1 MWSVDCC
8 DVTLVHSGHIGYL
21 ARVIIAEVCHF
32 SSGSEVFAGTFLQ
45 PGRARTPYRAPS
57 AGPFEWSRRGG
68 MVAALRSIEAQ
79 GTARPKG
86 AGAGGFVDGT
96 DDRALEVPDLSEAPD
111 RAPAPSEHAP
121 VAPLEPM
128 TQRRVLGLAT
138 PIIGEN
144 LLHTLVGAVDTF
156 LVARLGAA
164 AVAGVGTGFEFVFFI
179 IAILSAIDIGATVLV
194 SQAIGAGEQ
203 ERADYLAR
211 QAIVWG
217 LVLSVPVSIG
227 MFFGA
232 PTIIGLFGTEP
243 DVADAAITYLRIIA
257 ATSVTL
263 LLSFVCGAVLR
274 GAGDSRTPLA
284 AAAIANIVNVAVAYT
299 LILGHFGFPRLE
311 VAGSATGAAAGRA
324 IGAAFMLIVM
334 VYGTK
339 AISLRGKWGWRPK
352 VKVAREL
359 LTLGVPAALEQV
371 LSSGGFMT
379 LLAVVALIGTPALA
393 AQQIA
398 FTALST
404 AFLPGI
410 AFSIAVTALVGQSIG
425 AGVPADARTAW
436 RISLRWAVGWLAVG
450 GALVFVFA
458 GWLMEIF
465 SDDREVI
472 AAGESALH
480 ALGLQLPFWAI
491 WFVSSG
497 GLRGSGDTRT
507 PMVIGAST
515 IWFGVFLAWI
525 GVRWFDGGLGWV
537 WTAFAIAVVPPCIWV
552 GWIFRQRMHDYES
565 GGRPLPTVSTAPV
578 H

>member
-1 MWSVDCC
+1 M
-8 DVTLVHSGHIGYL
+8 
-21 ARVIIAEVCHF
+21 
-32 SSGSEVFAGTFLQ
+32 
-45 PGRARTPYRAPS
+45 P
-57 AGPFEWSRRGG
+57 
-68 MVAALRSIEAQ
+68 
-79 GTARPKG
+79 
-86 AGAGGFVDGT
+86 GGFVVV
-96 DDRALEVPDLSEAPD
+96 REEVALGMTERLGAADQTATSADSEPAAP
-111 RAPAPSEHAP
+111 
-121 VAPLEPM
+121 EPM
-128 TQRRVLGLAT
+128 TRRRVLGLAT

-144 LLHTLVGAVDTF
+144 LLQTLVGAVDTF

-217 LVLSVPVSIG
+217 LVLAAPLSIG
-227 MFFGA
+227 MFVGA
-232 PTIIGLFGTEP
+232 PAIVGLFGTEP
-243 DVADAAITYLRIIA
+243 DVADAATTYLRIIA

-284 AAAIANIVNVAVAYT
+284 AAVIANIVNVAVAYT
-299 LILGHFGFPRLE
+299 LILGHFGFPKLG
-311 VAGSATGAAAGRA
+311 VAGSATGAAAGRG
-324 IGAAFMLIVM
+324 IGAAGMLIVM
-334 VYGTK
+334 VFGRK
-339 AISLRGKWGWRPK
+339 AISLRGSWGWRPRI
-352 VKVAREL
+352 KVAREL

-371 LSSGGFMT
+371 LSSGGFMA

-425 AGVPADARTAW
+425 AGIPADARTAW
-436 RISLRWAVGWLAVG
+436 RISLRWAVSWLAAG
-450 GALVFVFA
+450 GAVVFLFA
-458 GWLMEIF
+458 GSLMGIF

-472 AAGESALH
+472 ESGERALH
-480 ALGLQLPFWAI
+480 ALSLSLPFWAI

-507 PMVIGAST
+507 PMVIGSST
-515 IWFGVFLAWI
+515 IWLAVLLSWI
-525 GVRWFDGGLGWV
+525 GVRWFDAGLGWV
-537 WTAFAIAVVPPCIWV
+537 WTAFAVTVVPPCLLL
-552 GWIFRQRMHDYES
+552 GWIFRERMHDYES
-565 GGRPLPTVSTAPV
+565 GRRALPEVSAAPT